1 MKIKAAVQLI
11 AVCLVFFTLIPMG
24 AVSVGKLAAGEGF
37 QWLYN
42 GGDAKSGAESE
53 KDEKNKDSA
62 ANISKLKVPSKIE
75 VWLEDEGRA
84 VSVDFEEYVTCVVA
98 SEMPSNFEKE
108 ALKAQSVAART
119 FAMSKIEKYEQ
130 KKPESHPDAAVCSS
144 THCQVY
150 KNEKELI
157 ACHADG
163 WGSSDEGFPK
173 IKEACRET
181 EGELL
186 YYDGQLVMQPLF
198 FSSSGGQTENSEDVF
213 VSAVPYLVSVS
224 SPYEEEAS
232 HQNEEKRFTLE
243 TFRKKIRE
251 SYPDKDFGNIE
262 RENIKI
268 LSRTAGGRVSEMQI
282 GDVSLKGTEV
292 RNALGLSSALFS
304 ISFSED
310 SGSDASSKKTRII
323 FTSNG
328 SGHGVGMSQYGA
340 NGMAKRGADY
350 RKILTYYYSGT
361 QVA

>member
-1 MKIKAAVQLI
+1 MKIKAAGQLI
-11 AVCLVFFTLIPMG
+11 ALCLVFFTVIPMA

-37 QWLYN
+37 QWIYGNREIN
-42 GGDAKSGAESE
+42 GGADTGKEGQ
-53 KDEKNKDSA
+53 DEGPE
-62 ANISKLKVPSKIE
+62 ANISKVKLPSKIK
-75 VWLEDEGRA
+75 VWREDEGRA
-84 VSVDFEEYVTCVVA
+84 VSVDFEEYVTCVAA
-98 SEMPSNFEKE
+98 SEMPSSFEKE

-119 FAMSKIEKYEQ
+119 FAVSKLEKYEQ
-130 KKPESHPDAAVCSS
+130 KKPTSHPEAALCSS

-150 KNEKELI
+150 KTEEELI
-157 ACHADG
+157 ACHPDG
-163 WGSSDEGFPK
+163 WGTSDEGFPK

-186 YYDGQLVMQPLF
+186 YYDGELVMQPLF
-198 FSSSGGQTENSEDVF
+198 FSSSGGWTENSEDVF

-224 SPYEEEAS
+224 SPYEEGAS
-232 HQNEEKRFTLE
+232 HQNEEKSFTLE
-243 TFRKKIRE
+243 DFRKKIRE
-251 SYPDKDFGNIE
+251 AYPDKAFGSID
-262 RENIKI
+262 RENIRI

-282 GDVSLKGTEV
+282 GDVNLKGTEV

-304 ISFSED
+304 LSFSEE
-310 SGSDASSKKTRII
+310 SGSGGSPKETKIV

-340 NGMAKRGADY
+340 NGMAKQGADY